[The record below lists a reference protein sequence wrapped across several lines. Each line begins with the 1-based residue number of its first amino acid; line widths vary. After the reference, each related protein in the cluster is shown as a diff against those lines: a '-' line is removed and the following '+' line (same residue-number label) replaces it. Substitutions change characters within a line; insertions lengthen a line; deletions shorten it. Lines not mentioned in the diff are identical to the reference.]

1 MIDAS
6 MPVGKREEKGTL
18 PLREKEGKGDASL
31 KEKGTLPLCPVHS
44 SRARDYSSLQ
54 AIIAACQELP
64 GS

>member
-6 MPVGKREEKGTL
+6 MPGEKGTLPLKKREEKGTL
-18 PLREKEGKGDASL
+18 PLW
-31 KEKGTLPLCPVHS
+31 PVHS
-44 SRARDYSSLQ
+44 SLARDYSSLQ

>member
-18 PLREKEGKGDASL
+18 PLKKRE
-31 KEKGTLPLCPVHS
+31 EKGTLPLCPVHS

-64 GS
+64 GT

>member
-6 MPVGKREEKGTL
+6 MPGEKGTL
-18 PLREKEGKGDASL
+18 PLKKRE
-31 KEKGTLPLCPVHS
+31 EKGTLPLCPVHS